1 MPINE
6 IKQKGKLIGYKWGK
20 SGKLYLI
27 KAYGKRKAY
36 IKALQQSK
44 AIYVNKYKK
53 WYGDNMVLIQ
63 NGKTLYEPTSPSD
76 KVCNICKNIGKVS
89 LKGSM
94 VPRQQI
100 LENVDVTNRG
110 IQKGLR
116 K

>member
-53 WYGDNMVLIQ
+53 
-63 NGKTLYEPTSPSD
+63 
-76 KVCNICKNIGKVS
+76 
-89 LKGSM
+89 
-94 VPRQQI
+94 
-100 LENVDVTNRG
+100 
-110 IQKGLR
+110 
-116 K
+116 